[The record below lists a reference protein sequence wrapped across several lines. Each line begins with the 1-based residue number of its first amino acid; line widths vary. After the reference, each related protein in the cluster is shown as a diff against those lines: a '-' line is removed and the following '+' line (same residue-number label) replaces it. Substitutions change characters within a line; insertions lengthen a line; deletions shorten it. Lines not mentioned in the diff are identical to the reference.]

1 MTTVFQ
7 ESLPESYLLLLTPG
21 PAATPEDALEH
32 GLLNACRSGKAA
44 VWIDCEL
51 VHGLSAE
58 AVRMVWE
65 YNFRLQEQNMK
76 LVVVHASDE
85 VKQVLLDRRPGA
97 KLCFVPTLFDAA
109 WQTGVRQVA

>member
-1 MTTVFQ
+1 MTTVLQ

-21 PAATPEDALEH
+21 PASAPELALAQ
-32 GLLNACRSGKAA
+32 GLHSASHSGKAA

-51 VHGLSAE
+51 VHDLSAE
-58 AVRMVWE
+58 AVRMLWD
-65 YNFRLQEQNMK
+65 YHFRLQEQNVK

-85 VKQVLLDRRPGA
+85 VKQGLLNWQLGSG
-97 KLCFVPTLFDAA
+97 LCFVPTLFDAA